1 MVCWRAD
8 CIWRRALLSS
18 GVGERRWRT
27 TDAGGKCRSVEFM
40 SEVVTSFRL
49 GMAESTHLTLS
60 SSLLTLGLYVE
71 GLLWLAFRG
80 VFLKVISFFFRTGR
94 ENLYASSGHYH
105 VHIGVAV

>member
-8 CIWRRALLSS
+8 CIRRRAFLSS

-80 VFLKVISFFFRTGR
+80 VFLKVISFFSGWKG
-94 ENLYASSGHYH
+94 NLHDSSGHYH